1 MKTTCPKVVV
11 FDLDETLGSFT
22 ELGMFWDALQ
32 DYFDGS
38 LTDHDFYKIVDMF
51 PEILRPNIVT
61 ILNYLKREKRKR
73 TCHKVLIYTN
83 NQGPKEWGHKIKNY
97 LETRTGTKLFDQVVG
112 AFKCDGKQ
120 IEPLRTTHDKTYSD
134 LIRCC
139 RLPKGTE
146 VCFLDDQEHPNM
158 MKHDMVYY
166 IKIKPYTHDY
176 TYKTMATRFLDSDFK
191 TLLSEDADEKKEFI
205 QHIISFMDEYD
216 YRVNIK
222 SDIECQVDKIISKKI
237 MFHLQEFLTPEV
249 SKSRTHKKRKQR
261 KNKTSK
267 KKTKL

>member
-1 MKTTCPKVVV
+1 MESICPKVVV

-22 ELGMFWDALQ
+22 ELGMFWEALQ
-32 DYFDGS
+32 DYFDGQ
-38 LTDHDFYKIVDMF
+38 LTDDDFYKIVDMF

-83 NQGPKEWGHKIKNY
+83 NQGPKEWSHKIKNY
-97 LETRTGTKLFDQVVG
+97 LETRTKTKLFDQVVG

-176 TYKTMATRFLDSDFK
+176 TYKTMAIRFLNSDFK
-191 TLLSEDADEKKEFI
+191 RLIKDDDKKEFI
-205 QHIISFMDEYD
+205 EHIMSFMQRYD

-222 SDIECQVDKIISKKI
+222 SDIECKVDKIISKKI
-237 MFHLQEFLTPEV
+237 MYHLQEFFTPEV
-249 SKSRTHKKRKQR
+249 SKSKTQKKKKKNR
-261 KNKTSK
+261 NKTSK
-267 KKTKL
+267 KKTK